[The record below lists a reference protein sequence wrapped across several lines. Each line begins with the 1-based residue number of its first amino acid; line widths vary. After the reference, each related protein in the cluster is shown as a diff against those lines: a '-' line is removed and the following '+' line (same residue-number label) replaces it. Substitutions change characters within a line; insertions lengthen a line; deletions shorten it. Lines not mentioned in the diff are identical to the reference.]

1 MTKQEEQQQTG
12 SQQVSPQ
19 QSEQKQVSIKTA
31 VTTRPLPPLEEDEQ
45 KTTSTEAAQ
54 SSLVPSSI
62 RRRQF
67 LIGGA
72 GLLASAAALGTWL
85 WRESSQQPG
94 PLGKRTARGDQL
106 VVLWNEAALE
116 AIRVLQPPMPVAARA
131 LAIVHTCI
139 FDAWAAYH
147 PTALG
152 TQFIGLLRRPSDEW
166 TPANKSR
173 AISYAAYRALV
184 NLFPSEQP
192 RFDKLMAGLG
202 YHPSDRANDG
212 TPEGIGNQAA
222 QAVLITRQQ
231 DGANQL
237 GDLHAGAYSDYT
249 KYQPL
254 NTPEAEKNFKLW
266 QPLRVSDGYQG
277 LKIQQFDCPQW
288 GNVTPFALSSAM
300 QFVPRPGPAGYSD
313 AVYLNQAREILRYSA
328 DLTDEQKV
336 IAEYW
341 TTDPEREA
349 PVGHWCL
356 FAQFISQRDNHTLDQ
371 NVKLF
376 FILANALL
384 DTSIACWATKRAYN
398 SAYPLSVIHTL
409 FKDKQVRAWAG
420 PGKEVQWI
428 SGQYWLP
435 YRPLT
440 AIAPAF
446 PEYCSEQSA
455 FSYAAAGVLHR
466 FTGSDR
472 LDMSYTFPAHASH
485 IDPGTP
491 ETGITL
497 SWPTFSQA
505 ADQAGLAGR
514 YSGTHFTQSD
524 LDGRA
529 LGSQVSEQV
538 WAKAQKYINSYITA

>member
-1 MTKQEEQQQTG
+1 MTKRE
-12 SQQVSPQ
+12 
-19 QSEQKQVSIKTA
+19 EQKQTSSPPARPKKGNQEQASARTA
-31 VTTRPLPPLEEDEQ
+31 VKTRPLPPLEENEQ
-45 KTTSTEAAQ
+45 KTALREAAHP
-54 SSLVPSSI
+54 SLVPGSI

-72 GLLASAAALGTWL
+72 GLLASAAALGGWL
-85 WRESSQQPG
+85 WAESPHQAG
-94 PLGKRTARGDQL
+94 PLAHQTARGDQL

-131 LAIVHTCI
+131 LAIVHTCM

-152 TQFIGLLRRPSDEW
+152 TQFIGLLRRPPDER

-184 NLFPSEQP
+184 NLFPGEQP
-192 RFDKLMAGLG
+192 RFNKLMASLG
-202 YHPSDRANDG
+202 YHPSERANDG

-237 GDLHAGAYSDYT
+237 GDLYPGAYSDYT
-249 KYQPL
+249 KYQAL
-254 NTPEAEKNFKLW
+254 NTPDAEKNFKLW
-266 QPLRVSDGYQG
+266 QPLRVSDGHKG

-313 AVYLNQAREILRYSA
+313 AVFLNQAREILRYSA
-328 DLTDEQKV
+328 GLTDEQKV

-341 TTDPEREA
+341 TNGPDREEPA
-349 PVGHWCL
+349 GHWCL

-428 SGQYWLP
+428 GGQYWLP

-440 AIAPAF
+440 AIVPAF

-455 FSYAAAGVLHR
+455 FSYAAAGVLRR

-472 LDMSYTFPAHASH
+472 LDMSHTFPAHTSH

-491 ETGITL
+491 ETGVTL
-497 SWPTFSQA
+497 SWHTLSQA